1 MTGEKCY
8 YCDQKAVTKCEKCH
22 LVGFCEDIDHKKLHF
37 NVQTDTCLP
46 FKVCIKYTR
55 VLICGL
61 IHKPCEHERGQG
73 FAKCLIRKWRAKMEK
88 LFLYVILIFFFEFA
102 LHINMKKLPNCIY
115 I

>member
-8 YCDQKAVTKCEKCH
+8 YCDQKAVTKCEKCY

-46 FKVCIKYTR
+46 FKVCILKYTG
-55 VLICGL
+55 VLICGV
-61 IHKPCEHERGQG
+61 IHKPCEHGRGQG

-88 LFLYVILIFFFEFA
+88 LFLYVILFFSFEFA
-102 LHINMKKLPNCIY
+102 LHFKRPTVRV
-115 I
+115 